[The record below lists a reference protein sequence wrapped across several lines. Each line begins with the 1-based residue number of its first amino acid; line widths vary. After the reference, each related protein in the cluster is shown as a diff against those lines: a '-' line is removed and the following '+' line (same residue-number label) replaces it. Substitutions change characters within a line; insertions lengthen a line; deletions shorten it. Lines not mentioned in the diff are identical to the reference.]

1 VTFLSTLA
9 LAVALL
15 VVAPYVAHRL
25 RRRRAEEQPFP
36 PAMLVAPAPPK
47 ARRRSRL
54 EDRALFA
61 TRAAAV
67 LALALL
73 GATPFVRC
81 SRLSLQRS
89 GGASVAM
96 AIVVDDSMSMRA
108 HLSRSTTRFERAKQ
122 AARELLASAR
132 DGDAVAIVLA
142 GAPARVALAATTDL
156 GAAHDAV
163 GALAASDRPT
173 DLDGALALARG
184 LVSSL
189 AQVDRRIIVLSDLAD
204 GHADGE
210 PLGEASTIPVWIALP
225 ELRGDLP
232 DCAVVRADRTGARVR
247 VAVACGPGASAVG
260 REVVVDDADGKPLGR
275 ASVGPGASP
284 ELTVLLPSEDARPAR
299 AELSGADAIASDD
312 VAPVVPEAGRGAIAV
327 VADVSDEAVATGGA
341 PIVEQALSAL
351 KLDVDVHPLP
361 AFPDRAEDLAGDL
374 GVLLDDP
381 PGLTPEQ
388 RHACSAFLEGGG
400 VALLALGSHAAA
412 APLGASLEPVLSHAV
427 TWSETKSPG
436 ADPASALGEL
446 AESARSLTDLGA
458 SRRAGLAPEDAN
470 ALEPLVRWSD
480 GAPLVA
486 KRAVGRGEGWIV
498 TLPFSVDASDLAL
511 RPAFLAVLDSWV
523 RAARERSAPT
533 RGTVGTT
540 WKLAGARNVAVDGP
554 AGPVPTTRDEGTI
567 RVLPAQLGPYRLTV
581 DGKTELRVAAPD
593 VRELDLRP
601 RAAASSTAGEGLG
614 HRRAQ
619 VDVSGHVALLLL
631 ALVAAELALR
641 VWSRRSAEVA

>member
-1 VTFLSTLA
+1 MV
-9 LAVALL
+9 
-15 VVAPYVAHRL
+15 
-25 RRRRAEEQPFP
+25 
-36 PAMLVAPAPPK
+36 
-47 ARRRSRL
+47 
-54 EDRALFA
+54 
-61 TRAAAV
+61 
-67 LALALL
+67 
-73 GATPFVRC
+73 
-81 SRLSLQRS
+81 
-89 GGASVAM
+89 
-96 AIVVDDSMSMRA
+96 
-108 HLSRSTTRFERAKQ
+108 
-122 AARELLASAR
+122 
-132 DGDAVAIVLA
+132 
-142 GAPARVALAATTDL
+142 
-156 GAAHDAV
+156 
-163 GALAASDRPT
+163 
-173 DLDGALALARG
+173 LARG

-204 GHADGE
+204 GHADAE
-210 PLGEASTIPVWIALP
+210 PLGESSAIPVWIALP

-232 DCAVVRADRTGARVR
+232 DCAVVRADRSGARVR

-275 ASVGPGASP
+275 TAVGPGTSP
-284 ELTVLLPSEDARPAR
+284 DVTVLLPSEDARPAR
-299 AELSGADAIASDD
+299 AKLSGADAIASDD
-312 VAPVVPEAGRGAIAV
+312 VAPVVPDAGRGSIAV

-361 AFPDRAEDLAGDL
+361 AFPDRAEDLAGAL

-388 RHACSAFLEGGG
+388 RHACAAFLEGGG
-400 VALLALGSHAAA
+400 VALLALGPRAAA

-427 TWSETKSPG
+427 TWSENKSPG

-446 AESARSLTDLGA
+446 AESARSLADIGA
-458 SRRAGLAPEDAN
+458 SRRAGLAPEDAS

-486 KRAVGRGEGWIV
+486 KRAIGRGEGWVV

-511 RPAFLAVLDSWV
+511 RPAFLATLDAWV
-523 RAARERSAPT
+523 RAARERAAPT
-533 RGTVGTT
+533 RSDVGST
-540 WKLAGARNVAVDGP
+540 WKLPGARSVAVEGP
-554 AGPVPTTRDEGTI
+554 AGPVATSRDEGTARI
-567 RVLPAQLGPYRLTV
+567 VPALIGSYRLTV
-581 DGKTELRVAAPD
+581 DGKTELRVGAPD

-614 HRRAQ
+614 QRRAQ

-641 VWSRRSAEVA
+641 VWSRRNEEVT